1 MTEAASYPDYDR
13 AALPAAVARNERT
26 VRDGFWKKLKR
37 NLAKLPFA
45 EHAVAAWFCAFD
57 PATPLRAKGI
67 LLAALAY
74 FVMPFDVI
82 PDAIL
87 GLGFTDDMTVLL
99 TAISLIRNHM
109 KPDHYDQARETLN
122 RMREE
127 DAAV

>member
-109 KPDHYDQARETLN
+109 KPDHYDQARETLK

>member
-1 MTEAASYPDYDR
+1 MTNAASTPDFDR
-13 AALPAAVARNERT
+13 VSVPATIARNEKT

-82 PDAIL
+82 PDAII

-109 KPDHYDQARETLN
+109 KPDHYDQARETLK